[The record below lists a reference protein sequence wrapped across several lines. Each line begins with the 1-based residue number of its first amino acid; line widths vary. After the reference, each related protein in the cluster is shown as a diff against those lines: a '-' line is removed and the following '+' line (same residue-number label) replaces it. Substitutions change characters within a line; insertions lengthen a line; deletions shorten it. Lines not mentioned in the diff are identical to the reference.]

1 MEINHD
7 IIFNGNLKNNL
18 PGLINLT
25 IPNISSDLLLFHLD
39 NQGNAISNGSACSSG
54 TISPSPVLKAMGISN
69 KHNLESIRISA
80 GKHNT
85 IEEVSKLVESIHSSV
100 MSIKENAS

>member
-1 MEINHD
+1 M
-7 IIFNGNLKNNL
+7 GV
-18 PGLINLT
+18 
-25 IPNISSDLLLFHLD
+25 SD
-39 NQGNAISNGSACSSG
+39 
-54 TISPSPVLKAMGISN
+54 